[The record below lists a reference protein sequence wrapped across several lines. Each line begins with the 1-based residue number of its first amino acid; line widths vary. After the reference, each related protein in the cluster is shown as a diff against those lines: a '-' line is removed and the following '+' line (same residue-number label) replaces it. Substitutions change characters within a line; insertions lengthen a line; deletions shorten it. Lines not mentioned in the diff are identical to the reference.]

1 MVALSEEDQVKKR
14 FQRIDELPWSE
25 ENTFTVWLKD
35 VPFSVKLV
43 RQVFENK
50 DGSTGILYLA
60 CSDTTLERDAIL
72 AVYKKRWPIEVFH
85 KSLKQNA
92 GLGKAPVR
100 RVRTQNNHIFAA
112 LYAVFKL
119 ECLKIKH
126 RVNHFALRSKIY
138 LNALKSA
145 YDELQLLKAA

>member
-1 MVALSEEDQVKKR
+1 M
-14 FQRIDELPWSE
+14 
-25 ENTFTVWLKD
+25 
-35 VPFSVKLV
+35 KLV

-50 DGSTGILYLA
+50 DGSTGILYLVS
-60 CSDTTLERDAIL
+60 SDTTLGRDAIL
-72 AVYKKRWPIEVFH
+72 AVYKKRWAIEVFH

-92 GLGKAPVR
+92 ALGGAPVR
-100 RVRTQNNHIFAA
+100 TIKTQNNHIFAS

-126 RVNHFALRSKIY
+126 RLNHFALRSKIY

-145 YDELQLLKAA
+145 FQELQMLKAA